1 LTGVEDEDLHP
12 SPRSAPAHSAEL
24 QQRMPPAV
32 TAERSQAVSGDQD
45 RPPGGEVTTPSVR
58 SRARV
63 GKASGV
69 GGKRRRV
76 VTAQLTR
83 PAELRHAARSG
94 RTAFAAP
101 VVEDEDTEWLGT
113 VGGSRPAAGLASAAG
128 LPRGVEAAPA
138 AGPGGEP
145 QSAATGPASGP
156 GAVLTAL
163 VVIAALVIGSLAAV
177 AFRHLARSPGSSPA
191 STTLARQQ
199 AAVREEA
206 AAWVAQQVSR
216 DVTVSCDPV
225 MCAALAAHGFP
236 SGHLLMLGPTSPSA
250 VRTAVVVETAA
261 VRGLFGTS
269 LALAWAPAVL
279 ASFGSGPAAVTV
291 RVIAPH
297 GAAAYQTA
305 LAASEADGQAAGS
318 ALLRNPRVTV
328 LAPAGGQLAAGLV
341 DLRLLRALKSL
352 AGHQPVSIVQFGNT
366 GPGASAGV
374 PLRSADLAESGAGY
388 VRAVRTYLS
397 GVDTGYRPA
406 SMTNVVL
413 PGGQAVLRVEFAA
426 PSLLGVSGA
435 PGSP

>member
-1 LTGVEDEDLHP
+1 MEDEDPGRELPQRTRGAAWIGPHP
-12 SPRSAPAHSAEL
+12 SVPAHSAES

-32 TAERSQAVSGDQD
+32 GREQD
-45 RPPGGEVTTPSVR
+45 GSPGGEVTTPSVR
-58 SRARV
+58 SRIGV

-76 VTAQLTR
+76 VTGQLTR
-83 PAELRHAARSG
+83 PAELRRAALSG
-94 RTAFAAP
+94 RAAFAAP
-101 VVEDEDTEWLGT
+101 VVEDEVTEWLGT
-113 VGGSRPAAGLASAAG
+113 FGESRPAARLTSAAG
-128 LPRGVEAAPA
+128 PLSDPQPA
-138 AGPGGEP
+138 ETA
-145 QSAATGPASGP
+145 PASGP

-163 VVIAALVIGSLAAV
+163 IVIASLVIGSLAVV
-177 AFRHLARSPGSSPA
+177 AFRHLARSPGGSPA
-191 STTLARQQ
+191 STALARQQ
-199 AAVREEA
+199 AAVWEEA

-216 DVTVSCDPV
+216 DVTVSCDPM

-236 SGHLLMLGPTSPSA
+236 SRHLLVLGPTSPSA

-279 ASFGSGPAAVTV
+279 ASFGSGPAAITV

-305 LAASEADGQAAGS
+305 LAASQAAGHAAGS

-328 LAPAGGQLAAGLV
+328 LASAGEQLAAGLV

-352 AGHQPVSIVQFGNT
+352 AGRQPVSIVQFGNI
-366 GPGASAGV
+366 GPGVGASV
-374 PLRSADLAESGAGY
+374 PLRFADLAESGAGY
-388 VRAVRTYLS
+388 VRAVRAYLS
-397 GVDTGYRPA
+397 RVSTGYRPA
-406 SMTNVVL
+406 SMMTVVL
-413 PGGQAVLRVEFAA
+413 PDGQAVLRVEFTA
-426 PSLLGVSGA
+426 PSLPGASGA